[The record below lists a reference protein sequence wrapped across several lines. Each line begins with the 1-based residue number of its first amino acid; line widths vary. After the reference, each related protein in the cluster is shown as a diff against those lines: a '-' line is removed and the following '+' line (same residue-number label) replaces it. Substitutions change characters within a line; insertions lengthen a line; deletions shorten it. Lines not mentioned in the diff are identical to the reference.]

1 MAEKLPPDDLP
12 YYKSQLDE
20 IFEQCRTKL
29 DTLHLNT
36 TDQHDQPYIP
46 SDPLLF
52 SPIGRTHKTES
63 YESRALS
70 QAPESSTIRGEYCL
84 YERSEVDPLRLSSR
98 YVDESNIEVGPS
110 SERIPN
116 IIDRCL
122 RSKSSI
128 PRVSE
133 GTADL
138 SSSEFRPQP
147 RTLSFPSVDKNI
159 TATPSY
165 RKYSTPILTQ
175 GNTGLTNRN
184 IVLPP
189 KVSERIAEESSK
201 EIRSPLYLNLPKRE
215 FNNTNKPEITNLS
228 TAPLKQ
234 VSFRKPNSIMR
245 KEKEPDK
252 FDGRNVDWQDY
263 IVHFEQTAIWNQLV
277 RLAYPDHD
285 KTEDL
290 AIDQFVKGLEN
301 FELQKRVQFSHPLT
315 LESAIAIAIEYEA
328 FVGSTSMTSE
338 IKKPKEPQTDIG
350 VNAVKKVEN
359 RGYGLNGPH
368 SVKSLLNV

>member
-29 DTLHLNT
+29 DTLHVNT

-52 SPIGRTHKTES
+52 SPIGRTRKTES

-70 QAPESSTIRGEYCL
+70 QAPESSTIRGDYCL
-84 YERSEVDPLRLSSR
+84 YERSEVDPLRVSSR
-98 YVDESNIEVGPS
+98 YVDESNIEVGPLR
-110 SERIPN
+110 ERKPN
-116 IIDRCL
+116 IIEDRWL

-147 RTLSFPSVDKNI
+147 CTLSFPSVDKNT

-175 GNTGLTNRN
+175 GNTGSTNRN
-184 IVLPP
+184 SVYLP
-189 KVSERIAEESSK
+189 RCLK
-201 EIRSPLYLNLPKRE
+201 EL
-215 FNNTNKPEITNLS
+215 
-228 TAPLKQ
+228 LKKATKK
-234 VSFRKPNSIMR
+234 S
-245 KEKEPDK
+245 
-252 FDGRNVDWQDY
+252 
-263 IVHFEQTAIWNQLV
+263 
-277 RLAYPDHD
+277 
-285 KTEDL
+285 DL
-290 AIDQFVKGLEN
+290 LC
-301 FELQKRVQFSHPLT
+301 T
-315 LESAIAIAIEYEA
+315 
-328 FVGSTSMTSE
+328 
-338 IKKPKEPQTDIG
+338 
-350 VNAVKKVEN
+350 
-359 RGYGLNGPH
+359 
-368 SVKSLLNV
+368 

>member
-29 DTLHLNT
+29 DTLHVNT

-70 QAPESSTIRGEYCL
+70 QAPESSTIRGDYCL
-84 YERSEVDPLRLSSR
+84 YERSEVDPLRVSSR
-98 YVDESNIEVGPS
+98 YVDESNIEVGPLR
-110 SERIPN
+110 ERKPN
-116 IIDRCL
+116 IIEDRWL

-175 GNTGLTNRN
+175 GNTGSTNRTLCY
-184 IVLPP
+184 LP
-189 KVSERIAEESSK
+189 RCLK
-201 EIRSPLYLNLPKRE
+201 EL
-215 FNNTNKPEITNLS
+215 
-228 TAPLKQ
+228 LKKAAKK
-234 VSFRKPNSIMR
+234 S
-245 KEKEPDK
+245 
-252 FDGRNVDWQDY
+252 
-263 IVHFEQTAIWNQLV
+263 
-277 RLAYPDHD
+277 
-285 KTEDL
+285 DL
-290 AIDQFVKGLEN
+290 LC
-301 FELQKRVQFSHPLT
+301 T
-315 LESAIAIAIEYEA
+315 
-328 FVGSTSMTSE
+328 
-338 IKKPKEPQTDIG
+338 
-350 VNAVKKVEN
+350 
-359 RGYGLNGPH
+359 
-368 SVKSLLNV
+368 